1 MIIILLRF
9 SIYSEIRKKLKN
21 PFTNPAPGLGD
32 CFLSNIFSLQVQIV
46 EAILNHPEGF
56 ISATRQLVKLL
67 HRKGIKREYYHQ
79 IYWEIG
85 T

>member
-9 SIYSEIRKKLKN
+9 SIYYQRFRKKLKN

-32 CFLSNIFSLQVQIV
+32 CFESNIFSLQVEIV

-67 HRKGIKREYYHQ
+67 
-79 IYWEIG
+79 
-85 T
+85 